1 MESEE
6 LLLRTAA
13 ILSAAAHMTAA
24 ALGLAGL
31 RRMAAGIT
39 VAVAGG
45 FFLVTTSKITQVGS
59 WLYLMRSEITVLVS
73 AGLGLLISVAATHRP
88 KKPLFW
94 LAWILTSPVPAALV
108 FFAFFFRGW
117 FG

>member
-13 ILSAAAHMTAA
+13 IVSAVGQTTAA

-45 FFLVTTSKITQVGS
+45 FLLVTAFKITQVGS
-59 WLYLMRSEITVLVS
+59 WPYLARFEIALLVS

-88 KKPLFW
+88 NKPLFW
-94 LAWILTSPVPAALV
+94 LAWILTSAGPAALV
-108 FFAFFFRGW
+108 FLAFFFRSGW
-117 FG
+117 